1 MFKFLTISPFKYSKI
16 SPFKFLNLYI
26 FKYSFLFLL
35 AALGCLAPLS
45 ASAASTNLSRAK
57 NNLGLVGY
65 WTFDGK
71 DLLTGLALDRSGQ
84 GNNGALVAMSTSTS
98 RVQGKLGQALKFDG
112 VNDYVDVGNIAS
124 LDSASQATICGWM
137 YRASSDKSVA
147 FGTRAISTSRFN
159 ILWFTDNNIYFS
171 ASNGVGSQYENATLA
186 GVGWHHVCNVFSP
199 QSILGYIDG
208 SSNIGGGIGATPPT
222 TLSSN
227 ASQGPFIIGRETGT
241 RYSSG
246 LIDDVRVYNRALSAA
261 EVAQLYGS
269 AQAKFNAPSAKKSL
283 TSGLVG
289 YWTFDGKD
297 LLTGLA
303 LDRSG
308 QGNNGNLVNMSTS
321 TSIVQGKLGQALNF
335 DGVNDYVNA
344 AQNSNLPLRT
354 NFLATGYS
362 VSAWFKSK
370 DGNNFPIFTEGNTN
384 SPFGYY
390 QLRYLSV
397 SNGSNFN
404 VNIHSDSAADI
415 LNTTSNKA
423 LSVNTYHHFVWVDT
437 NGVASLYLDGVKDTA
452 NYNYTPTT
460 LTLNNTV
467 IGARKRNTIDS
478 FFPGL
483 IDDVRIYNRAL
494 SATEV
499 SQLYGSTQ
507 AKFNAPDPS
516 PGSLTSG
523 LVGYWTF
530 DGKDLLTGLALDR
543 SGQGINGILVNMSTS
558 TSRVQGK
565 LGQALNFDGTNDY
578 ISFPGNSAITNPTAI
593 TLSAWFKA
601 SKVGVE
607 QRIINLHQRYR
618 LELSS
623 TNKIYCAFTT
633 VNQAWSFCTTLGS
646 TTLVANKWYHAAV
659 TYDGISTYTYYL
671 NGIADNTN
679 SSQYT
684 GSITGGQNQPCI
696 GYGCD
701 LASHYFNGLI
711 DDARI
716 YNRAL
721 SASEISHLY
730 SLGR

>member
-1 MFKFLTISPFKYSKI
+1 MFKFLTISPFKYSRI
-16 SPFKFLNLYI
+16 FPFKFLNLRI
-26 FKYSFLFLL
+26 FKCSFLLLL

-45 ASAASTNLSRAK
+45 SHASAFNLTRSA
-57 NNLGLVGY
+57 NSLGLVGY

-98 RVQGKLGQALKFDG
+98 RVQGKLGQAL
-112 VNDYVDVGNIAS
+112 
-124 LDSASQATICGWM
+124 
-137 YRASSDKSVA
+137 
-147 FGTRAISTSRFN
+147 
-159 ILWFTDNNIYFS
+159 
-171 ASNGVGSQYENATLA
+171 
-186 GVGWHHVCNVFSP
+186 
-199 QSILGYIDG
+199 
-208 SSNIGGGIGATPPT
+208 
-222 TLSSN
+222 
-227 ASQGPFIIGRETGT
+227 
-241 RYSSG
+241 
-246 LIDDVRVYNRALSAA
+246 
-261 EVAQLYGS
+261 
-269 AQAKFNAPSAKKSL
+269 
-283 TSGLVG
+283 
-289 YWTFDGKD
+289 
-297 LLTGLA
+297 
-303 LDRSG
+303 
-308 QGNNGNLVNMSTS
+308 
-321 TSIVQGKLGQALNF
+321 NF
-335 DGVNDYVNA
+335 DGVNDYINYSVNA
-344 AQNSNLPLRT
+344 YGLGIRRSGTFSGWLKPRDFNSDCFILSDWNATAGMTLRMDLGGT
-354 NFLATGYS
+354 KATFYVYPNNHRINPSYTFAIGKWYHLVGVMDGDTIYLYANGVSIGSTTLGEDIGNS
-362 VSAWFKSK
+362 VSTLKIAQRGDLGGSYSTC
-370 DGNNFPIFTEGNTN
+370 IF
-384 SPFGYY
+384 
-390 QLRYLSV
+390 
-397 SNGSNFN
+397 
-404 VNIHSDSAADI
+404 
-415 LNTTSNKA
+415 
-423 LSVNTYHHFVWVDT
+423 
-437 NGVASLYLDGVKDTA
+437 
-452 NYNYTPTT
+452 
-460 LTLNNTV
+460 
-467 IGARKRNTIDS
+467 
-478 FFPGL
+478 
-483 IDDVRIYNRAL
+483 DDVRIYNRAL
-494 SATEV
+494 SATEI
-499 SQLYGSTQ
+499 SQLYNSTQ

-543 SGQGINGILVNMSTS
+543 SGQGNNGNLVSMSTS